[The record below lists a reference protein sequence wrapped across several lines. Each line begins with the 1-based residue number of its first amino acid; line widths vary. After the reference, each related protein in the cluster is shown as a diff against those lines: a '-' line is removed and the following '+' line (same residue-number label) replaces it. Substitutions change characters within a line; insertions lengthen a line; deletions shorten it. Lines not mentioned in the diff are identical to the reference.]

1 MANILETY
9 WTRIKQF
16 SPNARL
22 YLVSAILTGAALG
35 VYSLLFNFYVISL
48 NMDVN
53 IAGQLASINSTTAL
67 VLAIP
72 MGYIADILG
81 RKKSLI
87 ISGAA
92 VSLAI
97 AGMVV
102 WPVKEI
108 LFGMAAM
115 MGAAQSLSAVTM
127 SPFLLENSGEQ
138 ERTYLFS
145 LGSGAQ
151 MTASFVGNS
160 IGGSLPTWLGTRQGI
175 SPTSSAAYAGAL
187 AIVAAISTLG
197 LIPYF
202 FMKMRH
208 LEKSQR
214 ALFAPFTYAA
224 KKPAMLGKLIL
235 PILVTSFGAGL
246 LMPFMNIFFRVAY
259 HQSDPVIGN
268 LLAWGALAMGIGLII
283 APVLADRLGKIPVVV
298 ISQGL
303 SIPFLALL
311 GFAPWFWLSGFAYYI
326 RIALM
331 NMSGPVYQTFVME
344 NTEPESRATVASLV
358 NMSNNF
364 GRAFSPSVS
373 GWMQVNYGFGP
384 VYAGVLAMYSI
395 AVYLYWKFFWRNNT
409 GAVPLAAPA
418 D

>member
-268 LLAWGALAMGIGLII
+268 LLAWGALAMGIGLLI

>member
-97 AGMVV
+97 AGMVA

-108 LFGMAAM
+108 LFGMAAL

-268 LLAWGALAMGIGLII
+268 LLAWGALAMGIGLLI

-384 VYAGVLAMYSI
+384 VYAGVLATYSI